1 MVRKL
6 IKGIFLWIVGFWLVY
21 IYFLYAGDVSIL
33 RNWIQE
39 HILYTGIFFVSV
51 ILIYA
56 LQWGNKIQRFAM
68 FILVLV
74 NIFILGD
81 VFFKNNI
88 GLNSGQFI
96 TLFGLVVVALAVTY
110 ITHRIRFIFMGI
122 VGIGIVFVLLTGI
135 LPMYETMPSIQDFI
149 SSQKTKILNQW
160 AVGEGILTIKNAL
173 GSKDIP
179 VNTLQQNNIDLSQKT
194 QISYASKTQSDME
207 KMFIDLGNGTFINI
221 NPQSAIT
228 LEQSGNTTIMEIL
241 QWNVEYYTPP
251 TVSWAL
257 EIVGKYSG
265 KNIQEIPNTIRSNL
279 IGQFEQKKEDFFVS
293 QIGGGMVLNPVINK
307 VIKFFI
313 TTLHDISPKTY
324 EKNLDNYNKIQTYF
338 GNPTTGEDAS
348 ILTGEN
354 IRNIMD
360 DVMSQMKKWVQE
372 TTIINKLFNK

>member
-1 MVRKL
+1 M
-6 IKGIFLWIVGFWLVY
+6 FLWIVGFWLVY
-21 IYFLYAGDVSIL
+21 IYFLYAGDPSVL
-33 RNWIQE
+33 RSWIQE
-39 HILYTGIFFVSV
+39 HILYTIVFFVSI

-56 LQWGNKIQRFAM
+56 LQWGNKIQRFGM
-68 FILVLV
+68 FLVVLV
-74 NIFILGD
+74 NLFILGD
-81 VFFKNNI
+81 VFFRNNI

-96 TLFGLVVVALAVTY
+96 TLFGLVIVALAVTY
-110 ITHRIRFIFMGI
+110 ITHRVRFILMGI

-149 SSQKTKILNQW
+149 SSQTTKILNQW
-160 AVGEGILTIKNAL
+160 TVGEGILSIKNAL

-179 VNTLQQNNIDLSQKT
+179 VNTIQKNNLDLSQKT
-194 QISYASKTQSDME
+194 QISYASKLQSDTE
-207 KMFIDLGNGTFINI
+207 KMFIDLGNGAFINI

-241 QWNVEYYTPP
+241 QWNIEYYTPP
-251 TVSWAL
+251 TASWAL
-257 EIVGKYSG
+257 EIIGKYSG
-265 KNIQEIPNTIRSNL
+265 KNIQEIPNTVRSSL

-293 QIGGGMVLNPVINK
+293 QIGWNMVLNPVINK

-313 TTLHDISPKTY
+313 TTLHNISPKTY
-324 EKNLDNYNKIQTYF
+324 EKNLDNYNKIQAYF
-338 GNPTTGEDAS
+338 GNTTTGEDTS

-354 IRNIMD
+354 IRNVMD